1 MQRCPPRPCSAVRCP
16 PRHQLD
22 SRGAPTETGFVLVA
36 TLVAVA
42 IVSLAAAWFANQ
54 VDSLRDG
61 ATRMQRWAELEK
73 NTFSVRESLMYAAAI
88 GIRDEAGL
96 NIDKVVLATDAR
108 VYKLGEA
115 VKLSVQDERGLIGIN
130 TVDDRWLTRLFSS
143 WGIPSD
149 RQPSMIDGLKDFID
163 DDDLKL
169 LNGAERAEYLRQG
182 LPPPPNDFLRSR
194 EQLQDVLA
202 WKPFWH
208 ALAKAETAAQPSLV
222 QAVVDHFSVARHFGI
237 NVNSAPP
244 LVLASIPG
252 IDPAK
257 VNALLDRRRAAPLR
271 SVADLVPFSN
281 GPLDEDTNGFVGA
294 NDWRIRVER
303 PELPFLLEC
312 QLTITPGDRERPAR
326 VTSCTRQ
333 PIRTAS
339 QLTDASIRRALESD
353 RVSLLT
359 TPPDRGTTTRP
370 RTNDELSEQ
379 SYEPP
384 EWLGQFSGLA
394 AGTPRAAPR

>member
-1 MQRCPPRPCSAVRCP
+1 M
-16 PRHQLD
+16 D

-130 TVDDRWLTRLFSS
+130 TADDRWLTRLSSS

-182 LPPPPNDFLRSR
+182 LPPPPN
-194 EQLQDVLA
+194 
-202 WKPFWH
+202 
-208 ALAKAETAAQPSLV
+208 
-222 QAVVDHFSVARHFGI
+222 
-237 NVNSAPP
+237 
-244 LVLASIPG
+244 
-252 IDPAK
+252 
-257 VNALLDRRRAAPLR
+257 
-271 SVADLVPFSN
+271 
-281 GPLDEDTNGFVGA
+281 
-294 NDWRIRVER
+294 
-303 PELPFLLEC
+303 
-312 QLTITPGDRERPAR
+312 
-326 VTSCTRQ
+326 
-333 PIRTAS
+333 
-339 QLTDASIRRALESD
+339 
-353 RVSLLT
+353 
-359 TPPDRGTTTRP
+359 
-370 RTNDELSEQ
+370 
-379 SYEPP
+379 
-384 EWLGQFSGLA
+384 
-394 AGTPRAAPR
+394 

>member
-1 MQRCPPRPCSAVRCP
+1 MHCCRPRATRAVRP
-16 PRHQLD
+16 VRPHSLGGV
-22 SRGAPTETGFVLVA
+22 GARTGGGFVLVA

-42 IVSLAAAWFANQ
+42 IIALAAAWFASQ

-61 ATRMQRWAELEK
+61 AARMQRWAELEK

-88 GIRDEAGL
+88 GTREEGGVSLEKA
-96 NIDKVVLATDAR
+96 VLATDDR
-108 VYKLGEA
+108 LYKLADGI
-115 VKLSVQDERGLIGIN
+115 KLRVQDERGLIGIN
-130 TVDDRWLTRLFSS
+130 TADDRWLTRLFSS
-143 WGIPSD
+143 WGIPTE
-149 RQPSMIDGLKDFID
+149 RHPSMIDGLKDFID

-169 LNGAERAEYLRQG
+169 LNGAERADYLRQG
-182 LPPPPNDFLRSR
+182 LTPPANDFLRSR
-194 EQLQDVLA
+194 EQLQDVLS
-202 WKPFWH
+202 WQPFWQT
-208 ALAKAETAAQPSLV
+208 LAKAEAAGQPGLL
-222 QAVVDHFSVARHFGI
+222 QAVIDHFSVARHFGI
-237 NVNSAPP
+237 NINSAPP

-257 VNALLDRRRAAPLR
+257 VGALVDRRRAAPLR
-271 SVADLVPFSN
+271 SLADLVPFSN
-281 GPLDEDTNGFVGA
+281 GRLDEDTSGFVGA

-339 QLTDASIRRALESD
+339 QLTDASIRRVLESD
-353 RVSLLT
+353 RVSLPT

-384 EWLGQFSGLA
+384 EWLGQFAGFA
-394 AGTPRAAPR
+394 ASTPRATPR

>member
-1 MQRCPPRPCSAVRCP
+1 M
-16 PRHQLD
+16 
-22 SRGAPTETGFVLVA
+22 LVA

-42 IVSLAAAWFANQ
+42 IISLAAAWFATQ

-61 ATRMQRWAELEK
+61 AAKMQRWAELEK
-73 NTFSVRESLMYAAAI
+73 TTFSVRESLLYAAAI
-88 GIRDEAGL
+88 GTRDEGGL
-96 NIDKVVLATDAR
+96 SLNNAALATDGR
-108 VYKLGEA
+108 PYKLGDA
-115 VKLSVQDERGLIGIN
+115 VKLRVQDERGLFGIN
-130 TVDDRWLTRLFSS
+130 TADERWLTRLLSS
-143 WGIPSD
+143 LGVPAE
-149 RQPSMIDGLKDFID
+149 RHPAMIDGLKDFID

-169 LNGAERAEYLRQG
+169 LNGAERTDYLRQG
-182 LPPPPNDFLRSR
+182 LTPPPNDFLRSR
-194 EQLQDVLA
+194 EQMQDILA
-202 WKPFWH
+202 WRPLWQS
-208 ALAKAETAAQPSLV
+208 LAKAETAEQPGLV
-222 QAVVDHFSVARHFGI
+222 QALVDQFSVARHFGV

-252 IDPAK
+252 VDPTK
-257 VNALLDRRRAAPLR
+257 VGALVDRRRAAPLR
-271 SVADLVPFSN
+271 SLADLVPFSN
-281 GPLDEDTNGFVGA
+281 GPLDEDTSGFVGA

-303 PELPFLLEC
+303 SELPFLLEC

-339 QLTDASIRRALESD
+339 PLTDASIRRVLESD
-353 RVSLLT
+353 RVSLPT

-384 EWLGQFSGLA
+384 EWLGQFSGFA
-394 AGTPRAAPR
+394 ASAPRATPR